1 MGTLY
6 FLSWHLQWRLACLL
20 TALPLGKYVI
30 MLEKA
35 DKGERLEV
43 KSAEQLCPKVTIHL
57 PDLCLL
63 SKAC

>member
-1 MGTLY
+1 M
-6 FLSWHLQWRLACLL
+6 F